1 MDPSAEGSAP
11 PMSNTTTPP
20 HMASQRLPLDRVM
33 LASQQASDRPR
44 PSLDR
49 QQIFD
54 ATLACLNDHGYD
66 GTTIRRIAGE
76 LGCAVGS
83 IYRYF
88 RDKRD
93 LLVELGDRE
102 LSAVERAHA
111 AGAPIDAT
119 IAMYRRAAD
128 ENSVL
133 YRLMFW
139 LAASDPDAADPP
151 MPRSIAA
158 IIAGWAQ
165 TLGDRDRAER
175 MWAQLH
181 GSIMLGKPLP
191 GAAEAASE
199 PEPARR
205 RLPALRVGEAGKAT
219 PAESPIDADELR
231 RVPA

>member
-1 MDPSAEGSAP
+1 MSINTPPSAA
-11 PMSNTTTPP
+11 
-20 HMASQRLPLDRVM
+20 AQRLPLDRVA
-33 LASQQASDRPR
+33 LASERDSDKPR
-44 PSLDR
+44 TSLSRD
-49 QQIFD
+49 QIFD
-54 ATLACLNDHGYD
+54 ATLACLNERGYD

-88 RDKRD
+88 RDKRE
-93 LLVELGDRE
+93 LLVALGDRE
-102 LSAVERAHA
+102 LSTVERAHA

-139 LAASDPDAADPP
+139 LAASDPAAVDQP

-158 IIAGWAQ
+158 IIDGWAQ

-181 GSIMLGKPLP
+181 GSIMLNKPLP
-191 GAAEAASE
+191 GAAEATAG
-199 PEPARR
+199 EPALRHR
-205 RLPALRVGEAGKAT
+205 RLPPLRVSGPDAT
-219 PAESPIDADELR
+219 DIPAEPGAAQPLHRASA
-231 RVPA
+231 